1 MEKKS
6 KSMVLQAL
14 LIANMLMA
22 SRITLTASI
31 HPLLVRTHS
40 LSISSPTHLTKS
52 FPCPLWSSSFSFCL
66 HNRRKSVTSS
76 SVQYFSSCSS
86 RFPPSMAASGAM
98 DEIPQSNPLLQDFY
112 FPPFDAV
119 EAKHV
124 RPGIL
129 TLLKKLVCLFP
140 VLSSPPPRFYCL
152 LIPSCFISF
161 FFSRMYLLNFWS
173 FINLL
178 NLTFLSPFPL

>member
-6 KSMVLQAL
+6 VVFQAL
-14 LIANMLMA
+14 LIASMLMA

-31 HPLLVRTHS
+31 HPLLVRRTHS
-40 LSISSPTHLTKS
+40 LSISISSPYQLPKS

-76 SVQYFSSCSS
+76 SVHYFSSCSS
-86 RFPPSMAASGAM
+86 HSAPTMAAFGDIDQIS
-98 DEIPQSNPLLQDFY
+98 QSNPLLQDFY

-119 EAKHV
+119 EANHV

-129 TLLKKLVCLFP
+129 ALLKKLVRPFP
-140 VLSSPPPRFYCL
+140 LLSSPPTLFYC
-152 LIPSCFISF
+152 FIISLF
-161 FFSRMYLLNFWS
+161 
-173 FINLL
+173 
-178 NLTFLSPFPL
+178 